1 MKDIVITIDKVLDH
15 VRLEG
20 EMFYSAYIT
29 IGLVKGNDFYVKL
42 EFIDL
47 TNNTY
52 RLLHD
57 LFKLPKALKIESN
70 IITKERYNITHIV
83 IEKSNFDSLLN
94 VTWECLSDDPSF
106 SLELS

>member
-1 MKDIVITIDKVLDH
+1 MKDIIITIERTLDR
-15 VRLEG
+15 VRLE
-20 EMFYSAYIT
+20 EKMTFDAYIS

-70 IITKERYNITHIV
+70 VISKEKFNITHIV
-83 IEKSNFDSLLN
+83 IESSNSDSLLN
-94 VTWECLSDDPSF
+94 LTWECLSDDPNF
-106 SLELS
+106 SLEIS